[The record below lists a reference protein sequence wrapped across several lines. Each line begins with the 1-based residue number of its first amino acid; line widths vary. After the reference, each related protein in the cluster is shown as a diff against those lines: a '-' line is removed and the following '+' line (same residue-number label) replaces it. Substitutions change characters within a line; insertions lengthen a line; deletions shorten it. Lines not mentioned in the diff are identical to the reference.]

1 MVTTATVAT
10 TRNGKVEGREKE
22 GVLLFAGIPYA
33 KPPVGQLR
41 FRAVQP
47 HEPWSGVRPAQK
59 FGPAAPQ
66 LAGTGLTNSVAV
78 RWDEDCL
85 TLNISTPAID
95 DRKRP
100 VLVWIH
106 GGAFKT
112 GQGGTP
118 WYNGARFAAN
128 GDIVVVS
135 INYRLAALG
144 FAHLARFGDDFATS
158 GINGILDQIEALKW
172 IRDNI
177 EAFGGD
183 PESVTIAGESAGAFS
198 VGTLLASPMAAG
210 LFQRAIAQS
219 GAAHHGLPSE
229 ASEIVTD
236 LLLDQLD
243 AKTIDD
249 LYSAPVESILEAQDK
264 VALELLKRPE
274 GLGTTVSPFYPTI
287 DGGVLPKRP
296 IDLIRDG
303 ASKDVPVV
311 VGSNKD
317 ETTLWGAPEHIDDA
331 GLRKLLDRLGGSPDM
346 IDSYRRNRP
355 DATSRDLYVAMTTD
369 HTFRIPAIR
378 LAEAREPHGAQT
390 WMYHFTWESRAFNG
404 SLKSTHALEI
414 PFAFDNLDRGG
425 VDVFLGE
432 GPSPQHVAD
441 SMHAAWTSF
450 IRTGDPGTD
459 TLSWPAYE
467 SEHRTT
473 MVFGDQTAVTDDPNG
488 TEREAWAGRR

>member
-1 MVTTATVAT
+1 M
-10 TRNGKVEGREKE
+10 
-22 GVLLFAGIPYA
+22 
-33 KPPVGQLR
+33 
-41 FRAVQP
+41 
-47 HEPWSGVRPAQK
+47 
-59 FGPAAPQ
+59 PQ
-66 LAGTGLTNSVAV
+66 TQA
-78 RWDEDCL
+78 
-85 TLNISTPAID
+85 
-95 DRKRP
+95 
-100 VLVWIH
+100 
-106 GGAFKT
+106 
-112 GQGGTP
+112 
-118 WYNGARFAAN
+118 
-128 GDIVVVS
+128 DIRV
-135 INYRLAALG
+135 
-144 FAHLARFGDDFATS
+144 FF
-158 GINGILDQIEALKW
+158 E
-172 IRDNI
+172 
-177 EAFGGD
+177 
-183 PESVTIAGESAGAFS
+183 S
-198 VGTLLASPMAAG
+198 VGTLLASPMATG
-210 LFQRAIAQS
+210 LFHRAIAQS

-317 ETTLWGAPEHIDDA
+317 ETTLWGAPEHIDDE

-432 GPSPQHVAD
+432 GPSPRHVAD

-459 TLSWPAYE
+459 TLPWPAYE

-473 MVFGDQTAVTDDPNG
+473 MIFGDRTAATDDPHG